1 MRFMLWLLIFLLVSR
16 VKAVHLQSLN
26 ATEVNQTV
34 DSTFQ
39 EEDKPAMKKGE
50 YLAIVL
56 TLSMVLLI
64 ILWRC
69 MYHVNRVRHGQ
80 SYANPGQR
88 SAAYERSVLR
98 DLERARERQF
108 QREEAER
115 AIGLGHLGCG
125 CGMHAFDTPRCPP
138 PAYVKTPRRSQYASV
153 DLNTLPVL
161 GYMDKP
167 LATEPPQY
175 SRRKPKEALPYLMK
189 ALEDRRNLDAIL
201 EFAFLAPT
209 KDESVEI
216 LEEGV
221 ARGKRILLTEWLGPK
236 AFDDDGDCV
245 GHFWGRLETRPYMR
259 VMQALSRMY
268 FETEKHS
275 KAAEIQIEML
285 RLCPGDNM
293 GVRQGLGS
301 SLIRVK
307 RYADALS
314 FAQVWLDTFDDGS
327 SPPRG
332 GTLFKEPKKTLFT
345 ETQETKLSKYCTGE
359 LIHTAALASFKLF
372 GDCPQSQQYL
382 RIASKVNPHILVRI
396 LGRVT
401 RPTEPNRYPRS
412 MNGPEEAHDYLWIS
426 QDLWETEDAWNWA
439 NTNPDARATLLKTCS
454 RGGCGVKETS
464 IAQFK
469 RCAACR
475 TVSYCSVECQKLDWK
490 RHKPSCL
497 ERQRLAAQIKLFSKP
512 MKDPKGKK

>member
-1 MRFMLWLLIFLLVSR
+1 MRVMLWLLIFLLVSR

-26 ATEVNQTV
+26 ATEVKQTV
-34 DSTFQ
+34 DSTVQ

-56 TLSMVLLI
+56 TLSLVLLI

-88 SAAYERSVLR
+88 SAAYE
-98 DLERARERQF
+98 
-108 QREEAER
+108 
-115 AIGLGHLGCG
+115 
-125 CGMHAFDTPRCPP
+125 
-138 PAYVKTPRRSQYASV
+138 
-153 DLNTLPVL
+153 
-161 GYMDKP
+161 
-167 LATEPPQY
+167 
-175 SRRKPKEALPYLMK
+175 RRKPKEALPYLMK

-221 ARGKRILLTEWLGPK
+221 ARGKRVLLNEWLGPK

-245 GHFWGRLETRPYMR
+245 GHFWGILETRPYMR

-275 KAAEIQIEML
+275 KAAEVQIEML

-301 SLIRVK
+301 SLIRVE

-314 FAQVWLDTFDDGS
+314 FAQVWLDTFYDGS

-345 ETQETKLSKYCTGE
+345 ETQEKKLSKYCTGE

-454 RGGCGVKETS
+454 RGGCGVKEAS

-475 TVSYCSVECQKLDWK
+475 TAPLIDSAPI
-490 RHKPSCL
+490 RT
-497 ERQRLAAQIKLFSKP
+497 
-512 MKDPKGKK
+512 